1 MFASCHTLVGIRI
14 TSCIST
20 GRYGQP
26 PSCLRIEHM
35 IWKKETHARSKFH
48 GEWGLQACRCWL
60 WLRWGST
67 HPANKTESLA
77 SRWFTT

>member
-1 MFASCHTLVGIRI
+1 MIPNSHNLVGTRI
-14 TSCIST
+14 TSCISI
-20 GRYGQP
+20 GRYWQP
-26 PSCLRIEHM
+26 PSCLMIEHM
-35 IWKKETHARSKFH
+35 IWRQETHARNKFH
-48 GEWGLQACRCWL
+48 GKWGLQACRCWL